1 MADGGRTGPAGK
13 VLTIAWREFKHT
25 VLTKGFIVGA
35 LALPVIAFVG
45 IAAVTLLMGDKV
57 RPTEGVVA
65 VLDPSGTVA
74 PKVELEFSEKRMRER
89 AEAIVDEGMTKLPGP
104 LGGTAAANR
113 EAMINAIVERVRV
126 TVKAETDASS
136 EAALR
141 DQVRDGNLLAL
152 AIVPAETLRPSGKRD
167 DGSESSFALIVPG
180 NSPPRTTGL
189 IEGAVAN
196 GIVMA
201 RVDAAGENY
210 ESLQDLLAR
219 PSRDVRRISADGTE
233 NKENIAAKMLIPMGF
248 MMLLWIATF
257 TSGNYLLT
265 STIEEK
271 SSKVMEVLLSA
282 VSPMQLLLGK
292 ILGYSL
298 VSAVMLI
305 SYGGMAIAGLAA
317 ASMSD
322 LVTLP
327 QLVYLAVFFVMAYLF
342 VATIMVS
349 VGSAVSD
356 LREAQSLVGPAM
368 MVLMIPLV
376 LWLPISDNPNG
387 WVATVASFIPPAIPY
402 VMILRVTASSEAI
415 PMWQILLSTAWGFG
429 CVVAFLWAGAKIFRV
444 GVLMQGKPPTPRE
457 LLRWIRLA

>member
-45 IAAVTLLMGDKV
+45 IAAVSLLMGDKV
-57 RPTEGVVA
+57 RPTDGVVA

-74 PKVELEFSEKRMRER
+74 PKVEYEFSEKRMRER
-89 AEAIVDEGMTKLPGP
+89 AESIVDEGIRSVPRMFRTQAEAGRE
-104 LGGTAAANR
+104 TA
-113 EAMINAIVERVRV
+113 IQTLVSGIKIRVA
-126 TVKAETDASS
+126 AETDPSR
-136 EAALR
+136 EPALR

-152 AIVPAETLRPSGKRD
+152 AIVPPETLLAGGRGTD
-167 DGSESSFALIVPG
+167 DQESSFSLIVPG

-201 RVDAAGENY
+201 RVGTAGENY
-210 ESLQDLLAR
+210 ESLQELLAR

-233 NKENIAAKMLIPMGF
+233 NQENIAAKMLIPMGF

-292 ILGYSL
+292 IIGYSL
-298 VSAVMLI
+298 VSAVMLV

-322 LVTLP
+322 LVTVP
-327 QLVYLAVFFVMAYLF
+327 QLVYLAVFFVMAYMF

-368 MVLMIPLV
+368 MILMIPLV

-429 CVVAFLWAGAKIFRV
+429 CVIAFLWAGAKIFRV